1 MKTLKQTIRLL
12 AVAAIGFGLL
22 AILFTQLNVVV
33 KAAPADQL
41 DVCATC
47 TYTTIQ
53 TAVNAASPGDTIRV
67 AQGTYQD
74 IVTSPGLLTSTV
86 IITKDLTLIGGYSPD
101 FQAHDPSLYETI
113 VDGQNIAKGFYV
125 SGSYAHIEGFTI
137 INGYTQGVLVRESAV
152 NGAPAGSTLV
162 NNYVHDNMSGIV
174 IFSAEATIENNRI
187 MHNSDAGIVGWDV
200 TIDIL
205 SNTVSHNNG
214 GAILISRF
222 ESGSIASIQ
231 GNQILDNYSES
242 VAGIKLE
249 YGAQFTVTN
258 NLIQNN
264 QTQDDSGGGIAV
276 FSRATGLIA
285 YNDIIS
291 NSANYGGGIGSYDNG
306 DLTISN
312 NTINSNSTPN
322 GGGGIHINPDD
333 YNFSRTSQLTVTG
346 NIVQNNNASVGAGM
360 FIDNVNGDVTITAND
375 IRNNQIDP
383 NAPDYEAGGIH
394 VWGIGGQIEV
404 ANNIFVDNDNRALK
418 AANFSHI
425 LVVNNSVVGT
435 FGDGI
440 DVFSW
445 PSAPPEPSVAQV
457 MNNII
462 VGQTGCGVTTF
473 NGITLYVDYNLFYNN
488 DTDICG
494 DTTVPPHANIFADP
508 LFEDAAGGN
517 YRLQSGS
524 PAVDSGTGGPGVPGV
539 DIEGTSRPQGSGV
552 DMGAYEA
559 VSYQVFLPVVIK
571 PVEIINV
578 ASVRLKSMVNQH
590 SNWERPF
597 TKTSSAHDRGVGK

>member
-1 MKTLKQTIRLL
+1 
-12 AVAAIGFGLL
+12 VA
-22 AILFTQLNVVV
+22 

-53 TAVNAASPGDTIRV
+53 TAVDAANPGDTIRV
-67 AQGTYQD
+67 AQGTYQA

-101 FQAHDPSLYETI
+101 FQAHDPSIYETI

-174 IFSAEATIENNRI
+174 VFRAEATIENNRI

-222 ESGSIASIQ
+222 ESDSVASIQ
-231 GNQILDNYSES
+231 GNQILDNYNQS

-291 NSANYGGGIGSYDNG
+291 NSANHGGGIGSYDNG
-306 DLTISN
+306 DLIIRHNHILSN
-312 NTINSNSTPN
+312 TAVE
-322 GGGGIHINPDD
+322 GGGGVHINPDD
-333 YNFSRTSQLTVTG
+333 FVLTGTSRLTITNNLVQG
-346 NIVQNNNASVGAGM
+346 NSAKAGAGLQVM
-360 FIDNVNGDVTITAND
+360 NVRTTVDISAND
-375 IRNNQIDP
+375 IRYNRIAP
-383 NAPDYEAGGIH
+383 GEPDYAAGGIE
-394 VWGIGGQIEV
+394 VRDIGEQITV
-404 ANNIFVDNDNRALK
+404 NNNLLVDNDNRGLK
-418 AANFSHI
+418 AYNFAD
-425 LVVNNSVVGT
+425 LWVVNNT
-435 FGDGI
+435 FAEGNGDSI
-440 DVFSW
+440 EVFYW
-445 PSAPPEPSVAQV
+445 PSSPPEPVTATLL
-457 MNNII
+457 NNII
-462 VGQTGCGVTTF
+462 VNQAGCGVFMF
-473 NGITLYVDYNLFYNN
+473 NGIDLRVDYNLFHGNAA
-488 DTDICG
+488 DICG
-494 DTTVPPHANIFADP
+494 DTTAPPHANIFADP
-508 LFEDAAGGN
+508 LFADAVNGDFKLHSA
-517 YRLQSGS
+517 S
-524 PAVDSGTGGPGVPGV
+524 PAIDSGTAGPNVPNT
-539 DIEGTSRPQGSGV
+539 DIEGNHRPQGGGI

-559 VSYQVFLPVVIK
+559 VRYALFLPVTVK
-571 PVEIINV
+571 PVPV
-578 ASVRLKSMVNQH
+578 
-590 SNWERPF
+590 P
-597 TKTSSAHDRGVGK
+597 